1 VFNFFSDEK
10 LIDISLKNGN
20 FFIMSQ
26 RPERE
31 NWAKHQTK
39 REERG

>member
-10 LIDISLKNGN
+10 LIDISLKN

-31 NWAKHQTK
+31 NWTKHQTK